1 MKPLIVK
8 LGGSVITDK
17 RKPFTIKHAVVK
29 RLARELKGI
38 SGPLVIVHGGGS
50 FGHPLALKYRIADGY
65 REKDQLM
72 GVSLT
77 HLAME
82 KLNKY
87 LIESL
92 QKEGIPAIA
101 FQPSACVLSSD
112 GRIKSMELGPL
123 RRILALGLVPVLY
136 GDVVFDVTKG
146 FSILSGDQ
154 LVSYLARKLGATRVV
169 FGVDVDGVYT
179 SCPKENDRAE
189 LLRVITPSNVRLVA
203 SMEKGETGDVTGGM
217 QAKVRELLEL
227 AKFGIE
233 AEIVNAARPNI
244 LKEALQGKRGLG
256 TIVTG
261 GKQIDR

>member
-1 MKPLIVK
+1 MK

-17 RKPFTIKHAVVK
+17 RKPFTLKRAVIK
-29 RLARELKGI
+29 RLAKELKEVRE
-38 SGPLVIVHGGGS
+38 PLVLVHGGGS

-65 REKDQLM
+65 HREDQLM
-72 GVSLT
+72 GISLT

-87 LIESL
+87 LIEAL
-92 QKEGIPAIA
+92 QKEGMPAIA
-101 FQPSACVLSSD
+101 FQPSTCVLSSN
-112 GRIKSMELGPL
+112 GRIKSMELRPL
-123 RRILALGLVPVLY
+123 RRMLVLGLVPVLY
-136 GDVVFDVTKG
+136 GDVVLDVSKG
-146 FSILSGDQ
+146 ICILSGDQ
-154 LVSYLARKLGATRVV
+154 MVSYLARKLGATRVI

-179 SCPKENDRAE
+179 TCPKKNTRAE
-189 LLRVITPSNVRLVA
+189 LLRVITPSDVELVA
-203 SMEKGETGDVTGGM
+203 SMGQGEAGDVTGGM

-233 AEIVNAARPNI
+233 AEIVNATRPNV

-261 GKQIDR
+261 GK